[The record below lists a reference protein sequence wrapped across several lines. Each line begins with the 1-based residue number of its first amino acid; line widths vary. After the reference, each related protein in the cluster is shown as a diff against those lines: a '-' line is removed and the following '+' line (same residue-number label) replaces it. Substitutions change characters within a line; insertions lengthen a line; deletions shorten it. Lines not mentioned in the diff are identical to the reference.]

1 MRRLVFTALLIFMS
15 FAAPAADTLAP
26 NDIIQEAVNELTEGL
41 DSRRD
46 ELAAD
51 NDVLYSFIDG
61 ILSPRFDRRYAA
73 SLVLGKHWRRAD
85 DEQKKRF
92 IAAFY
97 ATLLH
102 KYAARL
108 LEFQMERVEILPYRG
123 DTTKIFTDVKTQVR
137 LDDGSNVLVYYAL
150 VKRND
155 AWRMYDVT
163 IEGLSYIS
171 SFGLDFEA
179 EIRRSSL
186 EQVIARLERD
196 AGIDADE

>member
-1 MRRLVFTALLIFMS
+1 M
-15 FAAPAADTLAP
+15 
-26 NDIIQEAVNELTEGL
+26 
-41 DSRRD
+41 
-46 ELAAD
+46 
-51 NDVLYSFIDG
+51 LYSFIDG

-85 DEQKKRF
+85 DAQKKRF

-108 LEFQMERVEILPYRG
+108 LEFEMERVEILPYRG

-150 VKRND
+150 VKRKD

-186 EQVIARLERD
+186 EQVIVRLERD